1 MKPEFW
7 PTGIIIN
14 HFFEPT
20 STPLSHEIPGSP
32 QSQTERKSINFKLV
46 TINPRSMCNKFID
59 VKEFINSE
67 NCGIMAIAETWLVRE
82 MDTKIF
88 NIQDF
93 SFFHEDRT
101 ERGGGVGLYV
111 RSSFKPKKI
120 EIPEFQNGIDTI
132 WVQMKVN
139 KLSIAVEGLYR
150 PPNVS
155 YRIYRIVFMIF
166 YLKFCKAVTCA
177 SALVILIFYV
187 KQLQT
192 MIT

>member
-1 MKPEFW
+1 
-7 PTGIIIN
+7 
-14 HFFEPT
+14 
-20 STPLSHEIPGSP
+20 
-32 QSQTERKSINFKLV
+32 
-46 TINPRSMCNKFID
+46 MCNKFID

-67 NCGIMAIAETWLVRE
+67 NYGIIVIAETWLVRE

-120 EIPEFQNGIDTI
+120 EIPEFQKGIDTI

-139 KLSIAVEGLYR
+139 KLSIAVRVIYR

-155 YRIYRIVFMIF
+155 YRNYLVFLTF
-166 YLKFCKAVTCA
+166 YLKFCKAVICA
-177 SALVILIFYV
+177 SALVILTLTFYV

-192 MIT
+192 MVT